1 MWYQG
6 VARYLLLDADAHTA
20 VLKAEG
26 GEIRG
31 QGNGTALVTVTLSP
45 SPRGTKVQVVT
56 VLSIDGKLAQFAGDA
71 LTALS
76 RNRIPEFAEN
86 LEFSVLATPKA
97 ATAEAVVETHAA
109 EADQQSL
116 RRVAAKEVRRKVCR
130 SRAVS
135 AGDGRW
141 PDPPT
146 DCRARGGAGIADTAP
161 RAVSDRCGV
170 PSHRADRRLLA
181 APQRAVSQGDWAP
194 VAGLLGRA
202 PKEPLRSPRTVSRIA
217 LPGLSRDK
225 TTPSEAVGLVGTTP
239 SSPIIVVSIPLEGSS
254 RFSMVVVEADP
265 SGLQIRS

>member
-1 MWYQG
+1 VWYQG

-109 EADQQSL
+109 EADQASAEWPPGKFAERSADPEPSAPEMGDGQIHPLTAEPEEEQESLIRRLAPYLTVAGFLLIARIVVYSL
-116 RRVAAKEVRRKVCR
+116 RR
-130 SRAVS
+130 S
-135 AGDGRW
+135 GR
-141 PDPPT
+141 
-146 DCRARGGAGIADTAP
+146 
-161 RAVSDRCGV
+161 
-170 PSHRADRRLLA
+170 
-181 APQRAVSQGDWAP
+181 
-194 VAGLLGRA
+194 
-202 PKEPLRSPRTVSRIA
+202 
-217 LPGLSRDK
+217 
-225 TTPSEAVGLVGTTP
+225 
-239 SSPIIVVSIPLEGSS
+239 
-254 RFSMVVVEADP
+254 
-265 SGLQIRS
+265 